1 MPVMLEVEPKNRES
15 QLVMQSFEKG
25 PTVIKYGICTIEK
38 TESERSSPL
47 ADDSFQ
53 YITTLLLIQYNSLS
67 TVHFFN
73 KVNKDSVVPGGI
85 T

>member
-25 PTVIKYGICTIEK
+25 PTVIKHGICTIEK

-67 TVHFFN
+67 TVHFFK
-73 KVNKDSVVPGGI
+73 KVNKDSEVPGGI